1 MENFGDLEFTNNVW
15 ICLTHGGRFVICDV
29 LVEMEAGLIVA
40 GIVVVVDFASVVI
53 GVVDI
58 VGFVV
63 ELLVDGAN
71 VVVVITCVEIGEVVV
86 DIRAVE
92 LFVSGSDVVAVLL
105 VDDDIVVGFVVFSWL
120 VVLALENVAVVEDP
134 VVLRSVGFV
143 VVSPVVAVA
152 CVVSTPWDVGENVVD
167 DVFFVGSK

>member
-71 VVVVITCVEIGEVVV
+71 VEIGEDVV

-167 DVFFVGSK
+167 DVVFVGSK

>member
-92 LFVSGSDVVAVLL
+92 LFVSGSNVVAVLL

-167 DVFFVGSK
+167 DVVFVGSK

>member
-1 MENFGDLEFTNNVW
+1 M
-15 ICLTHGGRFVICDV
+15 THGGRFVICDV

-58 VGFVV
+58 VGVVV

-71 VVVVITCVEIGEVVV
+71 VEIGEDVV

-167 DVFFVGSK
+167 DVVFVGSK

>member
-58 VGFVV
+58 VGVVV

-167 DVFFVGSK
+167 DVVFVGSK

>member
-1 MENFGDLEFTNNVW
+1 M
-15 ICLTHGGRFVICDV
+15 THGGRFVICDV

-71 VVVVITCVEIGEVVV
+71 VEIGEDVV

-92 LFVSGSDVVAVLL
+92 LFVSGSNVVAVLL

-167 DVFFVGSK
+167 DVVFVGSK

>member
-1 MENFGDLEFTNNVW
+1 M
-15 ICLTHGGRFVICDV
+15 THGGRFVICDV

-58 VGFVV
+58 VGVVV

-71 VVVVITCVEIGEVVV
+71 VEIGEDVV

-92 LFVSGSDVVAVLL
+92 LFVSGSNVVAVLL
-105 VDDDIVVGFVVFSWL
+105 VDDDIVVGFVVFSWP

-167 DVFFVGSK
+167 DVVFVGSK

>member
-1 MENFGDLEFTNNVW
+1 M
-15 ICLTHGGRFVICDV
+15 THGGRFVICDV

-167 DVFFVGSK
+167 DVVFVGSK

>member
-1 MENFGDLEFTNNVW
+1 M
-15 ICLTHGGRFVICDV
+15 THGGRFVICDV

-58 VGFVV
+58 VGVVV

-71 VVVVITCVEIGEVVV
+71 VEIGEDVV

>member
-1 MENFGDLEFTNNVW
+1 M
-15 ICLTHGGRFVICDV
+15 THGGRFVICDV

-58 VGFVV
+58 VGVVV

-71 VVVVITCVEIGEVVV
+71 VEIGEDVV

-92 LFVSGSDVVAVLL
+92 LFVSGSNVVAVLL

-167 DVFFVGSK
+167 DVVFVGSK

>member
-1 MENFGDLEFTNNVW
+1 M
-15 ICLTHGGRFVICDV
+15 THGGRFVICDV

-71 VVVVITCVEIGEVVV
+71 VEIGEDVV